1 MPPGQIIFFHKTDTS
16 PVGDITIYS
25 LYIKI
30 SSLFL
35 NRNLNQF
42 LRRMC
47 QIAAA
52 ILCYH
57 YHILNTNPS
66 ETRYINTR
74 LNSLDHIGFQ
84 NGIVR
89 GRQARTF
96 MDEKTYTV
104 TKSVAKTVTVTSLCN
119 NISRNL
125 IHTRSAYTSL
135 YCCKTGQLCF

>member
-1 MPPGQIIFFHKTDTS
+1 
-16 PVGDITIYS
+16 
-25 LYIKI
+25 
-30 SSLFL
+30 
-35 NRNLNQF
+35 
-42 LRRMC
+42 MC

-52 ILCYH
+52 ILRYH

-119 NISRNL
+119 NISRHL
-125 IHTRSAYTSL
+125 IHTCSAYTSL